1 MGNRPKT
8 ARPKC
13 YISEILAQVGKSA
26 SDQPICCSAQ
36 FRSGIIMAESTL
48 MFAAAIIAGSSDA
61 VPALHQP
68 PSGIAPAHCGQRSN
82 RLDPGWGGVL
92 LTD

>member
-1 MGNRPKT
+1 
-8 ARPKC
+8 
-13 YISEILAQVGKSA
+13 
-26 SDQPICCSAQ
+26 
-36 FRSGIIMAESTL
+36 MAESTL